1 MDTAEYFQSE
11 GLAQLLQNYTSDD
24 SAPKTEGVQ
33 ALPPNVDD
41 LVRIHKLIRTRK
53 SFTVLE
59 FGIGFST
66 LVIAD
71 ALSKNKAEWE
81 KLDPQPKV
89 RNSVMFQCFSVDTS
103 EHWIG
108 VAKARIPQHL
118 SGHVTFQ
125 HSRAVIGTFNGQL
138 CHYYEKLPN
147 IIPDFVYLDGPDPLE
162 VQGEINGLSFQCKER
177 TPMAADLLLM
187 ESTFLPGTC
196 ILSDGRTNNVRF
208 LLRNFK
214 RNYKVDWDKKGDVT
228 IIELDEERLGKY
240 NILGSDF
247 LK

>member
-1 MDTAEYFQSE
+1 VDTPEYFQSE
-11 GLAQLLQNYTSDD
+11 GLALLLQNYTSDD
-24 SAPKTEGVQ
+24 SATKTIDTQ

-41 LVRIHKLIRTRK
+41 LVRIHKLIRSRK

-71 ALSKNKAEWE
+71 ALSKNKAEWA

-89 RNSVMFQCFSVDTS
+89 RNSFMFQCFSVDTS

-108 VAKARIPQHL
+108 VAKARIPEHL
-118 SGHVTFQ
+118 SEHVTFQ
-125 HSRAVIGTFNGQL
+125 HSRAVIGTYNGQL

-147 IIPDFVYLDGPDPLE
+147 VIPDFIYLDGPDPLE
-162 VQGEINGLSFQCKER
+162 VQGEVNGLSFQCKER

-208 LLRNFK
+208 LLNNFK
-214 RNYKVDWDKKGDVT
+214 RKYKVNWDKKGDVT
-228 IIELDEERLGKY
+228 TIELDEERLGKY